1 VTCHELK
8 PNPAPARTYAK
19 AATSPSAS
27 TTAPQVSTCLRTLD
41 PDDPYLDNYI
51 DSLTFKALHEGMEQY
66 AVENNEQDKE
76 QDKEQVGKNDQLRG
90 MINDI
95 WELEGYIRL

>member
-41 PDDPYLDNYI
+41 PDDPDLDNYI

-76 QDKEQVGKNDQLRG
+76 QVGKNDQLRR

-95 WELEGYIRL
+95 WEWEGYIRL

>member
-1 VTCHELK
+1 
-8 PNPAPARTYAK
+8 
-19 AATSPSAS
+19 
-27 TTAPQVSTCLRTLD
+27 
-41 PDDPYLDNYI
+41 
-51 DSLTFKALHEGMEQY
+51 MEQY

-95 WELEGYIRL
+95 WEWEGYIRL